1 MKAIVQDAYGPPD
14 VLMLGDVDRPTVG
27 DAEVLVQVRAAGV
40 DPGVWIFM
48 AGRPYAVRLAAGLRG
63 PKVAVRGRAFA
74 GVVAAAGAGV
84 TGFQPGDEVY
94 GTTPRGTF
102 AEYTAARADRMAHR
116 PANVT
121 FEQAAAVPISAQTAL
136 QTVRDRCGV
145 RAGQRVMVIG
155 ATGGVGSYAVQLA
168 KAYGAVVTAVCGPA
182 RADLARSIGAGDVID
197 YTGQEIDCHGP
208 VYDVVID
215 TAGDRPLSLLRRA
228 LTPRGTLAIVG
239 GSYRRGRLLGGVS
252 RQMLRAPLL
261 STFVGQR
268 LRNVTATE
276 RAADLAE
283 LTRLIESGAVTPV
296 VDRAY
301 SLAEAPDALRHL
313 TDGHPVGKLVVTVA

>member
-1 MKAIVQDAYGPPD
+1 MKAIAQDGYGPPD
-14 VLMLGDVDRPTVG
+14 VLMPREVDRPTIG

-48 AGRPYAVRLAAGLRG
+48 AGRPYAVRLAAGLRR
-63 PKVAVRGRAFA
+63 PKVSVRGRAFA
-74 GVVAAAGAGV
+74 GVVAATGDGV

-94 GTTPRGTF
+94 GTTPRGTY
-102 AEYTAARADRMAHR
+102 AEYTAARADRMAR
-116 PANVT
+116 KPANVT
-121 FEQAAAVPISAQTAL
+121 FDQAAAVPISAQTAL
-136 QTVRDRCGV
+136 QTVRDRCAV
-145 RAGQRVMVIG
+145 QAGQRVMVIG

-168 KAYGAVVTAVCGPA
+168 KAYGAAVTAVCGPG
-182 RADLARSIGAGDVID
+182 RAELARSIGADDVID
-197 YTGQEIDCHGP
+197 HTREEIDRDGP

-228 LTPRGTLAIVG
+228 LTPHGTLAIVG
-239 GSYRRGRLLGGVS
+239 GSYRQGRLLGGVS

-261 STFVGQR
+261 SMFVGQR

-276 RAADLAE
+276 RATDLTE

-296 VDRAY
+296 VDRVY
-301 SLAEAPDALRHL
+301 PLAEASDALRHL
-313 TDGHPVGKLVVTVA
+313 TDGHPAGKLVVTVA